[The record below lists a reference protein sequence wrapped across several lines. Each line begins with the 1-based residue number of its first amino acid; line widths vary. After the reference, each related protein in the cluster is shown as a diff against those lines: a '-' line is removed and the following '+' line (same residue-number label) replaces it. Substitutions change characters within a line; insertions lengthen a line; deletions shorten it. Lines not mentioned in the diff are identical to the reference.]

1 MVLKDLRDIRALMDQ
16 LDSPDRLHRP
26 GQLVVLGPREFLVGQ
41 LARVPRGQRAELEQ
55 LEQQDRLA
63 PDTLDQLDSLAS
75 LDSRDPLVVP
85 DSLDRQASPVQLDLL
100 GSRDRLADSLD
111 GLDSLDPLDA
121 LDLLGGPEQLE
132 PDSRVQPV

>member
-1 MVLKDLRDIRALMDQ
+1 MVLKDLRDIQALMDQ
-16 LDSPDRLHRP
+16 LDSLDRLHRP
-26 GQLVVLGPREFLVGQ
+26 GQLVVLAPREFPVGQ
-41 LARVPRGQRAELEQ
+41 LARVPRGQRAEQ
-55 LEQQDRLA
+55 GPLEQQDRLA

-85 DSLDRQASPVQLDLL
+85 DSLDRQASLVQLDLPA
-100 GSRDRLADSLD
+100 SRDRLADSPD

-121 LDLLGGPEQLE
+121 LDLLGGLGQLE